1 MPCANAC
8 PLRLRLDRFTSRETI
23 TVIYRTLR
31 RNRHTFRPT
40 LGGYALEDRL
50 VLSTSGGVQALVST
64 PAPAPAPV
72 SPAMAVA
79 RVRRA
84 ILQQTRSLA
93 TDVRS
98 AINKQITA
106 LYANGK
112 PTAQQ
117 IEDFNSAVMG
127 ISDAAALRL
136 SSQADLLP
144 GSSAR
149 LIPGLQNALLGSG

>member
-23 TVIYRTLR
+23 TVIYRTSR

-50 VLSTSGGVQALVST
+50 VLSTSGGVQAFVRRPA

-98 AINKQITA
+98 
-106 LYANGK
+106 
-112 PTAQQ
+112 
-117 IEDFNSAVMG
+117 
-127 ISDAAALRL
+127 
-136 SSQADLLP
+136 
-144 GSSAR
+144 
-149 LIPGLQNALLGSG
+149 